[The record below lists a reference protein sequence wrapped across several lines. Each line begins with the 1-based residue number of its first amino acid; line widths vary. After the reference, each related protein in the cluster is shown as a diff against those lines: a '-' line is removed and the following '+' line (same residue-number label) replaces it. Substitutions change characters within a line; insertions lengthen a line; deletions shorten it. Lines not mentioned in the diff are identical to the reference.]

1 MVVNKP
7 PMGWNSWNTFGA
19 AVNEETVIETVDALV
34 EKGFRDAGYEYVVID
49 DCWMARERDEN
60 GDLVADPEKFPH
72 GMKYVGDYIHSK
84 GMKFGIY
91 SSASPLTCQTR
102 PASYGHEYR
111 DAKKFAEWGVDYL
124 KYDLC
129 FFPGKGDYRNA
140 YLTMGM
146 ALRASGRDILYALC
160 PIGIGEPEK
169 WARAVGGHMYRS
181 TVDIF
186 DSFESMKSNV
196 QNQLYKMHYSAPGCF
211 NDIDMLIV
219 GMHGK
224 GNVGDLFGLGSGCT
238 DEEYSMHFAYW
249 CLFGSPL
256 MIGCDVRNVD
266 EHCLKTMLNKD
277 LIAINQDAEARPM
290 YFDERARLFD
300 DNKIGCIKLLEDNKA
315 VIGFFNFSDVR
326 STICACFEDFGIASE
341 SGYGLELT
349 DIISGENIGK
359 KFDTL
364 CETLEPHTFKVFKAE
379 FCTRK

>member
-7 PMGWNSWNTFGA
+7 PMGWNSWNTFGTNI
-19 AVNEETVIETVDALV
+19 NEQIIFETVDALV
-34 EKGFRDAGYEYVVID
+34 EKGYKDAGYEYVVID

-60 GDLVADPEKFPH
+60 GDLTANPEKFPH

-91 SSASPLTCQTR
+91 SSASPLTCQGY

-129 FFPGKGDYRNA
+129 HFPGKADYRNA

-169 WARAVGGHMYRS
+169 WSRAVGGHMYRS

-186 DSFESMKSNV
+186 DSFESLKDNA
-196 QNQLYKMHYSAPGCF
+196 QKQFYKTHYSAPGCF

-224 GNVGDLFGLGSGCT
+224 GLVADVYGLNGCT
-238 DEEYSMHFAYW
+238 DEEYRMHFAFW
-249 CLFGSPL
+249 CMFGSPL

-266 EHCLKTMLNKD
+266 DYCRDTLLNRE
-277 LIAINQDAEARPM
+277 LIAIDQDAEARPL
-290 YFDERARLFD
+290 YFDERARFHD
-300 DNKIGCIKLLEDNKA
+300 DNKIGFMKMLENNKI
-315 VIGFFNFSDVR
+315 VLGYFNFSESKAAINVY
-326 STICACFEDFGIASE
+326 FEDFGIAAE
-341 SGYGLELT
+341 SGFGLELT
-349 DIISGENIGK
+349 DVMTGENIGK
-359 KFDTL
+359 KFDAY
-364 CETLEPHTFKVFKAE
+364 CPTLEAHSFRIFKAE
-379 FCTRK
+379 FCKR